1 MAPEDLAGIPIVSV
15 VGKSNVGKTTLLE
28 KLIAELKQ
36 RGYRVGT
43 IKHDVHG
50 FDIDHPGKDSW
61 RLAQAGSD
69 AVVIAS
75 PQKLALIKRLE
86 GELSLDEVASYI
98 PDVDIILTEGYKRA
112 DKPKIEV
119 YRQGVGDELL
129 CSSDEL
135 VAVVTDVALDI
146 PVPQFDLNDVSG
158 LADFIEEKFL
168 KHRSHPR
175 VSVLVDG
182 KGVPIFKEFTR
193 NIIARTI
200 KGMASALHGGEGQYI
215 VIKVD
220 YGKAAEEEGE

>member
-129 CSSDEL
+129 CSPDEL
-135 VAVVTDVALDI
+135 IAVVTDVALDI

-168 KHRSHPR
+168 KHRSLPR